1 MSTKHH
7 NLSQLDAPLPSAAD
21 MKFGIVVAEW
31 NREITEALLEGA
43 VQTLRSAG
51 CSDLN
56 IQIKYVPGTFELTLG
71 TQFFVDRAGGKY
83 GNKGNEA
90 AAAAI
95 QMVKLQTDMEA
106 ASPNTVPDRKNIN

>member
-56 IQIKYVPGTFELTLG
+56 I
-71 TQFFVDRAGGKY
+71 
-83 GNKGNEA
+83 
-90 AAAAI
+90 
-95 QMVKLQTDMEA
+95 
-106 ASPNTVPDRKNIN
+106 

>member
-56 IQIKYVPGTFELTLG
+56 IQIKYVPAL
-71 TQFFVDRAGGKY
+71 
-83 GNKGNEA
+83 
-90 AAAAI
+90 
-95 QMVKLQTDMEA
+95 
-106 ASPNTVPDRKNIN
+106 SS